1 MKMKVMQQI
10 IKTMASPL
18 AKRFIA
24 GPSLEDALVKAGQLN
39 SQGLGVILNFLA
51 EDTRTMTQVHEN
63 LNGYSSIINALAK
76 RPAGNAVSIKPSALG
91 LLIEPGI
98 YWNCLNTLAM
108 NPDLG
113 QMELHIDAEELA
125 DLPTE
130 FSMTI
135 RLKKEYPALRIRQ
148 ALPGNYPGCLEALK
162 ALTRAGVGIRL
173 CKGAYASSLSQKKAM
188 QNILL
193 CIRYTRESDPGLD
206 VHLGTHDER
215 LLRTVGQA
223 VKGYEFLLGLKRHLW
238 TTLKSKGNRVMIYV
252 PYGRAWE
259 GYAKR
264 RWIYVLKRVLG
275 F

>member
-1 MKMKVMQQI
+1 MEQI
-10 IKTMASPL
+10 IRTMASPF

-24 GPSLEDALVKAGQLN
+24 GPSLEDALVKADQLN

-51 EDTRTMTQVHEN
+51 EDTRTMTQVDEN
-63 LNGYSSIINALAK
+63 LNGYLSIINALAK
-76 RPAGNAVSIKPSALG
+76 RPSMNAVSIKPSALG
-91 LLIEPGI
+91 LLIEPGT

-108 NPDLG
+108 NPGLG

-125 DLPTE
+125 NLPTV

-148 ALPGNYPGCLEALK
+148 ALPGNYPGCLEALT

-173 CKGAYASSLSQKKAM
+173 CKGAYPSSLSQRKAR
-188 QNILL
+188 QYIFQ
-193 CIRYTRESDPGLD
+193 CFKYTKESELGSD
-206 VHLGTHDER
+206 VHLGTHDEG
-215 LLRTVGQA
+215 LLRRMGQD
-223 VKGYEFLLGLKRHLW
+223 VNGYEFLLGLKKHLW
-238 TTLKSKGNRVMIYV
+238 NTLKSKGNRVMIYV
-252 PYGRAWE
+252 PYGHAWE

-264 RWIYVLKRVLG
+264 RWAYVLKKLLG

>member
-1 MKMKVMQQI
+1 MKMMEQI
-10 IKTMASPL
+10 IKTMAGPF

-24 GPSLEDALVKAGQLN
+24 GPSLADALVKVDPLN

-51 EDTRTMTQVHEN
+51 EDARTMTQVHEN
-63 LNGYSSIINALAK
+63 LNGYLGIINALAK
-76 RPAGNAVSIKPSALG
+76 RPPMNAVSIKPSALG
-91 LLIEPGI
+91 LLIDPGT

-108 NPDLG
+108 NPGLG

-125 DLPTE
+125 NVPTV

-148 ALPGNYPGCLEALK
+148 ALPGNYPGCLEALT

-173 CKGAYASSLSQKKAM
+173 CKGAYPSSLSQRKAK
-188 QNILL
+188 QYIFQCLK
-193 CIRYTRESDPGLD
+193 YTKESELGLD
-206 VHLGTHDER
+206 VHLGTHDEG
-215 LLRTVGQA
+215 LLRSVGQE
-223 VKGYEFLLGLKRHLW
+223 VKGYEFLLGLKKHLW
-238 TTLKSKGNRVMIYV
+238 NTLKSKGNRVMIYV
-252 PYGRAWE
+252 PYGHAWE

-264 RWIYVLKRVLG
+264 RWAYVLKKLLG